1 MTQLVYYPEAAL
13 AVHYSIKEYSMP
25 KVLIIL
31 ISLLMLA
38 SPAFAEDWIT
48 IYNDDLSLVRSNFE
62 LDLKQGRQ
70 EYNYDDITSRISS
83 ESVIVKSLN
92 GGVQVAEQNY
102 EYDLAGKRQI
112 IAKYLSLIHISEP
125 TRLLSISYAVFCLK
139 KKKTTT
145 TL

>member
-48 IYNDDLSLVRSNFE
+48 IYNDAT
-62 LDLKQGRQ
+62 G
-70 EYNYDDITSRISS
+70 Y
-83 ESVIVKSLN
+83 
-92 GGVQVAEQNY
+92 
-102 EYDLAGKRQI
+102 
-112 IAKYLSLIHISEP
+112 H
-125 TRLLSISYAVFCLK
+125 LL
-139 KKKTTT
+139 
-145 TL
+145 